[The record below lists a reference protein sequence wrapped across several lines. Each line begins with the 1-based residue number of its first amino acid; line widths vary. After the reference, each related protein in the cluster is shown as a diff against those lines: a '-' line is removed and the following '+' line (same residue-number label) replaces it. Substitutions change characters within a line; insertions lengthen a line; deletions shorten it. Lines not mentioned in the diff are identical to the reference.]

1 MNLTNLQKRIENAY
15 LAYELS
21 HDKNESVQRAFEA
34 GFLAGIED
42 TAKRVIQSNDDVISE
57 IDAIVGRCDPRGTAA
72 APAPFFDRLCPYR
85 KCVHGP
91 SIWLHIRGG
100 WL

>member
-21 HDKNESVQRAFEA
+21 HDKNESAQKAFEA

-57 IDAIVGRCDPRGTAA
+57 IDAIVGRTFARMQAEKALKT
-72 APAPFFDRLCPYR
+72 
-85 KCVHGP
+85 
-91 SIWLHIRGG
+91 SNQT
-100 WL
+100 